1 MLRVHGKVHLLNDPE
16 QQKKMLANRRISG
29 EYMWSDG
36 TKFTYTGTYEKK
48 LLEFLDDVMG
58 YDSKDIITPGPTF
71 EYEYKGKKHY
81 WITDALIVS
90 MNLCIDVKDGEDNP
104 NNRFMPEYRAKQVEK
119 EKMITNQG
127 TYSYLRLTNNNFAQ
141 LLSILAEMKLKIV
154 ENDTSPTHRI
164 HEDTESEIYFLESIG
179 INMIEKMKQTYL
191 PIKINYT
198 GRFNDTDV
206 PVYEMFE
213 IKPLQRNASGN
224 ILFRQ
229 SISEVVDMI
238 NDNYPGVEVECN
250 NINRFDIME
259 GVTVNILTS
268 DI

>member
-1 MLRVHGKVHLLNDPE
+1 
-16 QQKKMLANRRISG
+16 
-29 EYMWSDG
+29 
-36 TKFTYTGTYEKK
+36 
-48 LLEFLDDVMG
+48 
-58 YDSKDIITPGPTF
+58 
-71 EYEYKGKKHY
+71 
-81 WITDALIVS
+81 
-90 MNLCIDVKDGEDNP
+90 
-104 NNRFMPEYRAKQVEK
+104 
-119 EKMITNQG
+119 
-127 TYSYLRLTNNNFAQ
+127 
-141 LLSILAEMKLKIV
+141 MKLKIV

-224 ILFRQ
+224 ILFHQ